1 MIRGLASF
9 ILRGPMQATLVAA
22 VTALLSM
29 LLAPLTWVLAYV
41 SGATVALVTLHV
53 GAKQGLQVTVGAII
67 AAAVIAFLA
76 LRAPL
81 LSLGFTL
88 TLWLPTWLAAVVL
101 KRSQSLA
108 LSVQTAVALGFAGV
122 LVVFA
127 LVGDPAALWRP
138 LLDELRPAFE
148 QHAAFSNAQEL
159 DQALALV
166 SKLMTGFSAAYA
178 VLGVVLS
185 LFLGRSWQAMLS
197 NPGGFRAEFNRL
209 RFDNVSALIA
219 IGVFALALFA
229 QLAIALNL
237 SIIAVVM
244 YLFAG
249 LAVVH
254 GLVAR
259 NSASVGWLVALYVL
273 LVIALPQLVM
283 VLALIGLADTW
294 VNFRE
299 RFSRAPKSR

>member
-1 MIRGLASF
+1 
-9 ILRGPMQATLVAA
+9 MQATLVAA

-29 LLAPLTWVLAYV
+29 LMPPLTWVLAYV

-53 GAKQGLQVTVGAII
+53 GAKQGLQVTVGAVI

-76 LRAPL
+76 LRAPM

-88 TLWLPTWLAAVVL
+88 TLWLPTWIAAIVL
-101 KRSQSLA
+101 QRSQSLA
-108 LSVQTAVALGFAGV
+108 LAVQTVVALGLAGV
-122 LVVFA
+122 LLVFA
-127 LVGDPAALWRP
+127 LIGDPATLWRP

-148 QHAAFSNAQEL
+148 QHAAFSNGQQL

-166 SKLMTGFSAAYA
+166 SQLMTGFSAAYA

-197 NPGGFRAEFNRL
+197 NPGGFRDEFNRL
-209 RFDNVSALIA
+209 RFDYLSGFIT
-219 IGVFALALFA
+219 LAVLTLAGFA
-229 QLAIALNL
+229 QLAVAMNL
-237 SIIAVVM
+237 SIITVVM

-254 GLVAR
+254 GMVAR
-259 NSASVGWLVALYVL
+259 SGASAGWLAALYVL
-273 LVIALPQLVM
+273 LIIALPQFVM
-283 VLALIGLADTW
+283 VLALLGFADTW
-294 VNFRE
+294 VNFRA
-299 RFSRAPKSR
+299 RFGRAPKS